1 MYRIFETI
9 LDDYTPDETQ
19 NGANKVRQNLA
30 D

>member
-1 MYRIFETI
+1 MHRIFEAI